1 MKKLR
6 VFLENIRVGRKLM
19 LGFGLVLILSIAV
32 AACGIKNLRDIAER
46 ADKLSQ
52 LKNINDQFSQAKDA
66 RQQYVKTHDEK
77 FIAANEE
84 RLRAVETNI
93 DQLKIRHWNAEQS
106 QLIASLPGA
115 MSVYREHRAETV
127 SEVHSRQIILQ
138 ALRLSGET
146 ADAEAMAQKYS
157 ASPDGTAAA
166 LNDVAKHLAGVSVRV
181 RLMELD
187 NSAENRQALTGFL
200 AETIQLIEQARPR
213 LSPEDGNAI
222 EKLAVLLAAR
232 RDSVQEYNTSALAE
246 EEATRQLG
254 AAGAQLTTTSNQ
266 LFSQQLSATHEDIAS
281 AILWMLMILA
291 AAVIASIV
299 IAVIISRQITRPL
312 AATLQIARQIAQG
325 DLSVRLET
333 SRRDELGE
341 LMKAV
346 GGISNDLRSIIGD
359 IRSGVIQV
367 SQASAE
373 IATGNNDLSART
385 EEQAA
390 ALEQTAASMEQLTA
404 TVKQNVENIH
414 HSSELARATS
424 ETANKGG
431 VLVKSVVDT
440 MNQISASSSKI
451 AEITTVINSIA
462 FQTNILALNA
472 AVEAARAGEQ
482 GRGFAV
488 VASEVRN
495 LAQRSA
501 QAAKEI
507 ETLIA
512 ESVAR
517 IGSGSQLVGKAGE
530 TMNEI
535 VNSVGNV
542 TSILVEIAQASDEQN
557 RGISQVGVAIVQ
569 MDSVTQQNAALVQES
584 SAAASAMRDQASML
598 EASISRFVVQ

>member
-93 DQLKIRHWNAEQS
+93 DQLKTRHWNAEQS

-138 ALRLSGET
+138 ALRLTGEA

-166 LNDVAKHLAGVSVRV
+166 LNDIAKHLAGVSVRV

-187 NSAENRQALTGFL
+187 NSAANRQALTGFL

-266 LFSQQLSATHEDIAS
+266 LFSQQLSATHEDITS

-451 AEITTVINSIA
+451 ADITTVINSIA

-598 EASISRFVVQ
+598 EASIARFVVQ

>member
-93 DQLKIRHWNAEQS
+93 DQLKTRHWNAEQS

-266 LFSQQLSATHEDIAS
+266 LFSQQLIATHEDIAS

-451 AEITTVINSIA
+451 ADITTVINSIA

-598 EASISRFVVQ
+598 EASIARFVVQ

>member
-93 DQLKIRHWNAEQS
+93 DQLKTRHWNAEQS

-146 ADAEAMAQKYS
+146 ADAEEMAQKYS

-166 LNDVAKHLAGVSVRV
+166 LTDIAKHLAGVSVRV

-187 NSAENRQALTGFL
+187 NSAANRQALTGFL
-200 AETIQLIEQARPR
+200 AETIQLIEQVRPR

-451 AEITTVINSIA
+451 ADITTVINSIA

-598 EASISRFVVQ
+598 EASIARFVVQ

>member
-32 AACGIKNLRDIAER
+32 AVCGIKNLRDIAER

-93 DQLKIRHWNAEQS
+93 DQLKTRHWNAEQS

-451 AEITTVINSIA
+451 ADITTVINSIA

-598 EASISRFVVQ
+598 EASIARFVVQ

>member
-32 AACGIKNLRDIAER
+32 AVCGIKNLRDIAER

-93 DQLKIRHWNAEQS
+93 DQLKTRHWNAEQS

-157 ASPDGTAAA
+157 ALPDGTAAA

-187 NSAENRQALTGFL
+187 NSAANRQALTGFL

-232 RDSVQEYNTSALAE
+232 RDSVQEYNSSALAE

-451 AEITTVINSIA
+451 ADITTVINSIA

-512 ESVAR
+512 ASVAR

>member
-93 DQLKIRHWNAEQS
+93 DQLKTRHWNAEQS

-138 ALRLSGET
+138 ALRLTGEA

-187 NSAENRQALTGFL
+187 NSAANRQALTGFL

-266 LFSQQLSATHEDIAS
+266 LFSQQLSATHEDITS

-451 AEITTVINSIA
+451 ADITTVINSIA

-598 EASISRFVVQ
+598 EASIARFVVQ

>member
-93 DQLKIRHWNAEQS
+93 DQLKTRHWNAEQS

-187 NSAENRQALTGFL
+187 NSAANRQALTGFL

-291 AAVIASIV
+291 AAVIASIA

-451 AEITTVINSIA
+451 ADITTVINSIA

>member
-1 MKKLR
+1 
-6 VFLENIRVGRKLM
+6 M

-93 DQLKIRHWNAEQS
+93 DQLKTRHWNAEQS

-146 ADAEAMAQKYS
+146 ADAEEMAQKYS

-187 NSAENRQALTGFL
+187 NSAANRQALTGFL

-254 AAGAQLTTTSNQ
+254 VAGAQLTTTSNQ

-451 AEITTVINSIA
+451 ADITTVINSIA

-472 AVEAARAGEQ
+472 AVEAARAGDQ
-482 GRGFAV
+482 GRGLAV

-495 LAQRSA
+495 LAQRRA

>member
-93 DQLKIRHWNAEQS
+93 DQLKTRHWNAEQS

-187 NSAENRQALTGFL
+187 NSAANRQALTGFL

>member
-1 MKKLR
+1 
-6 VFLENIRVGRKLM
+6 M

-93 DQLKIRHWNAEQS
+93 DQLKTQHWNAEQS

-166 LNDVAKHLAGVSVRV
+166 LTDIAKHLAGVSVRV

-187 NSAENRQALTGFL
+187 NSAANRQALTGFL
-200 AETIQLIEQARPR
+200 AETIQLIEQVRPR

-451 AEITTVINSIA
+451 ADITTVINSIA

>member
-1 MKKLR
+1 
-6 VFLENIRVGRKLM
+6 M

-84 RLRAVETNI
+84 RLRAVETSI
-93 DQLKIRHWNAEQS
+93 DQLKTRHWNADQS

-146 ADAEAMAQKYS
+146 ADADAEAMAQKYS

-187 NSAENRQALTGFL
+187 NSAANRQALTGFL
-200 AETIQLIEQARPR
+200 AETIQLIEQVRPR

-246 EEATRQLG
+246 AEATRQLG

-569 MDSVTQQNAALVQES
+569 MDSVTQQNAALVQQS

-598 EASISRFVVQ
+598 EASIARFVVQ

>member
-93 DQLKIRHWNAEQS
+93 DQLKNRHWNAEQS

-187 NSAENRQALTGFL
+187 NSAANRQALTGFL

-451 AEITTVINSIA
+451 ADITTVINSIA

>member
-1 MKKLR
+1 
-6 VFLENIRVGRKLM
+6 M

-93 DQLKIRHWNAEQS
+93 DQLKTRHWNAEQS
-106 QLIASLPGA
+106 QLIVSLPGA

-138 ALRLSGET
+138 ALRFSGET

-166 LNDVAKHLAGVSVRV
+166 LTDVAKHLAGVSVRV

-187 NSAENRQALTGFL
+187 NSAANRQALTGFL

-312 AATLQIARQIAQG
+312 AATLQIARQITQG

-373 IATGNNDLSART
+373 IATGKNDLSART

-404 TVKQNVENIH
+404 TVKQNMENIH

-512 ESVAR
+512 ESVAG

-598 EASISRFVVQ
+598 EASIARFVVQ

>member
-93 DQLKIRHWNAEQS
+93 DQLKTRHWNAEQS

-187 NSAENRQALTGFL
+187 NSAANRQALTGFL

-451 AEITTVINSIA
+451 ADITTVINSIA

>member
-93 DQLKIRHWNAEQS
+93 DQLKTRHWNAEQS

-187 NSAENRQALTGFL
+187 NSAANRQALTGFL

-451 AEITTVINSIA
+451 ADITTVINSIA

-598 EASISRFVVQ
+598 EASIARFVVQ

>member
-1 MKKLR
+1 
-6 VFLENIRVGRKLM
+6 
-19 LGFGLVLILSIAV
+19 
-32 AACGIKNLRDIAER
+32 
-46 ADKLSQ
+46 
-52 LKNINDQFSQAKDA
+52 
-66 RQQYVKTHDEK
+66 
-77 FIAANEE
+77 
-84 RLRAVETNI
+84 
-93 DQLKIRHWNAEQS
+93 
-106 QLIASLPGA
+106 
-115 MSVYREHRAETV
+115 
-127 SEVHSRQIILQ
+127 
-138 ALRLSGET
+138 
-146 ADAEAMAQKYS
+146 
-157 ASPDGTAAA
+157 
-166 LNDVAKHLAGVSVRV
+166 
-181 RLMELD
+181 MELD
-187 NSAENRQALTGFL
+187 NSAANRQALTGFL

-232 RDSVQEYNTSALAE
+232 RDSVQEYNSSALAE

-451 AEITTVINSIA
+451 ADITTVINSIA

>member
-93 DQLKIRHWNAEQS
+93 DQLKTRHWNAEQS

-187 NSAENRQALTGFL
+187 NSAANRQALTGFL

-291 AAVIASIV
+291 AAIIASIV

-451 AEITTVINSIA
+451 ADITTVINSIA

-598 EASISRFVVQ
+598 EASIARFVVQ

>member
-84 RLRAVETNI
+84 RLRAVETSI
-93 DQLKIRHWNAEQS
+93 DQLKTRHWNAEQS

-138 ALRLSGET
+138 ALRLTGEA
-146 ADAEAMAQKYS
+146 ADAEAMAQKYN

-166 LNDVAKHLAGVSVRV
+166 LSDVAKHLAGVSVRV

-266 LFSQQLSATHEDIAS
+266 LFSQQLTATHEDIAS

-501 QAAKEI
+501 QAAREI

>member
-1 MKKLR
+1 
-6 VFLENIRVGRKLM
+6 M

-84 RLRAVETNI
+84 RLRAVETSI
-93 DQLKIRHWNAEQS
+93 DQLKTRHWNAEQS

-138 ALRLSGET
+138 ALRLTGEA
-146 ADAEAMAQKYS
+146 ADAEAMAQKYN

-166 LNDVAKHLAGVSVRV
+166 LSDVAKHLAGVSVRV

-266 LFSQQLSATHEDIAS
+266 LFSQQLTATHEDIAS

-501 QAAKEI
+501 QAAREI